1 MCPIAQKAGAA
12 AARMTRMYPANV
24 FVIRESTQA
33 DEQALRQLA
42 ELDNK
47 QPLSGRVM
55 IGELHGEPAVAVS
68 MADGRTVSHP
78 HRATDLLV
86 PLVGMRV
93 RAQRT
98 FERMPSLTARVAAG
112 LA

>member
-1 MCPIAQKAGAA
+1 MA
-12 AARMTRMYPANV
+12 RMYPANAY
-24 FVIRESTQA
+24 VIREATQA

-47 QPLSGRVM
+47 QPLRGRVL
-55 IGELHGEPAVAVS
+55 IGEIKGEPAVAAS
-68 MADGRTVSHP
+68 IDDGRIVSNP
-78 HRATDLLV
+78 HRQTHLLI

-98 FERMPSLTARVAAG
+98 FERMPALTARVAAG

>member
-1 MCPIAQKAGAA
+1 
-12 AARMTRMYPANV
+12 MYPANAY
-24 FVIRESTQA
+24 VIREATPA

-47 QPLSGRVM
+47 QPLRGRVL
-55 IGELHGEPAVAVS
+55 IGEIEGEPAVAAS
-68 MADGRTVSHP
+68 IDDGRIVSNP
-78 HRATDLLV
+78 HRPTHLLI
-86 PLVGMRV
+86 PLVGMRA

>member
-1 MCPIAQKAGAA
+1 MCPIAQKARAA
-12 AARMTRMYPANV
+12 AARMARMYPANV
-24 FVIRESTQA
+24 FVIREATEA
-33 DEQALRQLA
+33 DGPALRQLA

-47 QPLSGRVM
+47 QPLRGRVL
-55 IGELHGEPAVAVS
+55 IGELHGEPTVAAS
-68 MADGRTVSHP
+68 MEDGRTVSHP
-78 HRATDLLV
+78 GRATDLLV

-98 FERMPSLTARVAAG
+98 FERIPSLTARVAAG

>member
-1 MCPIAQKAGAA
+1 
-12 AARMTRMYPANV
+12 MYPANAY
-24 FVIRESTQA
+24 VIREATPA

-47 QPLSGRVM
+47 QPLRGRIL
-55 IGELHGEPAVAVS
+55 IGEIEDEPAVAAS
-68 MADGRTVSHP
+68 IDDGRIVSNP
-78 HRATDLLV
+78 HRPTHLLI
-86 PLVGMRV
+86 PLVGMRA